1 MSSEVSCGKEKEIQ
15 RFNVRYLT
23 LLTERCL
30 KECGRVVSLI
40 QFPVFKKFV
49 DERLKKDVGYYSL
62 CLDLAEELYEAGC
75 NASDEDIENLLEE
88 TKEIDRK
95 FIRAISHL
103 PLRLTM
109 EYDEIKN
116 FRKERTILLLDLYLQ
131 LLKVGDEDTTYKEMV
146 KGAYKKNDYI
156 ELNDNLLDLY
166 AEEIFII
173 NNSLRSLIPMD
184 VNTLSHRLFC
194 TMQDMGRK
202 LNREV
207 ADEIYN

>member
-1 MSSEVSCGKEKEIQ
+1 MSKREEIE
-15 RFNVRYLT
+15 RFNKKYLT
-23 LLTERCL
+23 LLTKRCI

-49 DERLKKDVGYYSL
+49 NERLKKDLGYYSL
-62 CLDLAEELYEAGC
+62 CLDLAVELYEANC
-75 NASDEDIENLLEE
+75 KASDEDIENLLEE

-95 FIRAISHL
+95 FLGAISHL

-109 EYDEIKN
+109 EYEEIEN
-116 FRKERTILLLDLYLQ
+116 FRKERTILLIDLYLQ
-131 LLKVGDEDTTYKEMV
+131 LLRVGDEDATYKEMV

-156 ELNDNLLDLY
+156 ELNDSLLDLY
-166 AEEIFII
+166 AEETFII

-194 TMQDMGRK
+194 TMQDMGRR

-207 ADEIYN
+207 ADEIYNGPYNS